1 MKSNNSPV
9 LRFIVGLAM
18 IYFVW
23 TLASAGVFHKAI
35 NLFRGNAGF
44 SGVTDLALDI
54 LPYAVD
60 TVMLFGTIG
69 IAIWAFLL
77 KAVTPLA
84 TKLLRLLDAKLEDYG
99 IDLFEFEDEKPAPEQ
114 EVDEKPELDVLKLND
129 VLSDIDQSLDSLSD
143 RIALLE
149 GEQV

>member
-18 IYFVW
+18 IWFMYQLVQ
-23 TLASAGVFHKAI
+23 AGVIHKVI
-35 NLFRGNAGF
+35 NIFRGNQGF
-44 SGVTDLALDI
+44 AGVTDLALDV

-69 IAIWAFLL
+69 IAIWAFLR

-84 TKLLRLLDAKLEDYG
+84 TKLLRLLDAKLEEKG
-99 IDLFEFEDEKPAPEQ
+99 IDLWDFDDEKAPEPVKDN
-114 EVDEKPELDVLKLND
+114 EPLEIDVAKLNE
-129 VLSDIDQSLDSLSD
+129 VLSDLDESVDSVSQRL
-143 RIALLE
+143 ALLE
-149 GEQV
+149 GENV